1 MTAQDCLRA
10 SDRAQTVV
18 GLYGDPT
25 VSWSIILEAR
35 LLSSLD
41 PLSARERLCAAVEKY
56 PHLGAQPRIEPIVAA
71 DLPVVRERF
80 AAAPYGRG
88 EPLLRVAVCAD
99 EPVILVAA
107 HHGALDGLGLLAVLG
122 IAVDVP
128 ISSGAQGIGARTADR
143 SFVASAMRRLCEA
156 VFAPPARIAPAAAAE
171 DLGGDVFV
179 ARHGTR
185 ARLGAA
191 DLVAAA
197 TRVSEGW
204 NTAHGAKTTRVVAA
218 VGASCRSGAAVVPEH
233 DSGFFR
239 LRLQREPSADDVRTL
254 LTETNPEPD
263 FPARSSKI
271 ARLVTRALASRLGST
286 FLVSNLGVVSAGDA
300 VRSIAFYPAAS
311 GRSGVAFGAATVGE
325 TSTFTIRARRKDF
338 GATAAA
344 ELVDELVYTVRGED
358 SRPGSGQPGDIA
370 HQ

>member
-1 MTAQDCLRA
+1 MRAQDCLHA

-41 PLSARERLCAAVEKY
+41 PLSVRERLRAATETY
-56 PHLGAQPRIEPIVAA
+56 PHLGAPPRIEPIVAA

-80 AAAPYGRG
+80 AAAPYLRG
-88 EPLLRVAVCAD
+88 EPLLRVAICAD
-99 EPVILVAA
+99 EPVIVVAA

-128 ISSGAQGIGARTADR
+128 ISSGAKGIGARTADR
-143 SFVASAMRRLCEA
+143 SFAASAVRRLGEA
-156 VFAPPARIAPAAAAE
+156 VFAPPARIAPAPAT
-171 DLGGDVFV
+171 DRVGDVFA
-179 ARHGTR
+179 ARHETR
-185 ARLGAA
+185 TRLGAA
-191 DLVAAA
+191 AFVAAA
-197 TRVSEGW
+197 TRVSERW
-204 NTAHGAKTTRVVAA
+204 NTVHGRKAARMVAA
-218 VGASCRSGAAVVPEH
+218 VGASCRGGAAPLPEH
-233 DSGFFR
+233 DSAFFR
-239 LRLQREPSADDVRTL
+239 LRLKRDPSADDVRAL
-254 LTETNPEPD
+254 LAETNPEPD

-271 ARLVTRALASRLGST
+271 ARLVTRALAGRLGST
-286 FLVSNLGVVSAGDA
+286 FLVSNLGVVSADGA

-311 GRSGVAFGAATVGE
+311 GRSGVAFGVVTVGE

-338 GATAAA
+338 GTAAAA
-344 ELVDELVYTVRGED
+344 ELVDELVNTVRGED
-358 SRPGSGQPGDIA
+358 SRLGSGQPGDVA